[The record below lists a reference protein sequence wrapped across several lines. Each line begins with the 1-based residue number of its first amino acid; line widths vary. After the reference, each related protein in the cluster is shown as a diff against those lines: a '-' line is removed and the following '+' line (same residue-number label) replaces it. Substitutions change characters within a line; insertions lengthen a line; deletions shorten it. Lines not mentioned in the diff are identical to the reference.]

1 MGGVLFAF
9 EEASS
14 FWCANS
20 TCIAASPYRPICYHT
35 CMPCATAVC
44 CLNCSVLYMYYHID
58 IVMVSDLAC
67 WLRVPQDTAADLE
80 VFLLRG
86 NLDVHPE
93 LLAECAAPRLFP
105 ISASLL
111 IVYISRLFPDTYVL
125 CGAYYAGMFNGE
137 GIVNGINSP
146 NLITFGTYVL
156 AIQYC
161 VSTDP
166 PGRIRVRAGSLSA
179 RVSGDVSDMCT
190 ECMCACVPWV
200 CDSDSKTHLTRSGTL
215 SHLLL
220 RRTATASVRQPPLML
235 WSYLRTCGLQYVV
248 LIGSCQSL
256 ASLRSSVGCSEPCST
271 RSTKSSRYR
280 HISTAYISHTEIMSQ
295 KHVEL

>member
-1 MGGVLFAF
+1 MTWRVG
-9 EEASS
+9 
-14 FWCANS
+14 C
-20 TCIAASPYRPICYHT
+20 
-35 CMPCATAVC
+35 VC
-44 CLNCSVLYMYYHID
+44 RRTLPLTWKC
-58 IVMVSDLAC
+58 
-67 WLRVPQDTAADLE
+67 
-80 VFLLRG
+80 FF
-86 NLDVHPE
+86 
-93 LLAECAAPRLFP
+93 CAATSTFTLNFWLSARLLRLFP

-111 IVYISRLFPDTYVL
+111 ITHRSRLFPDTYVL

-280 HISTAYISHTEIMSQ
+280 HIQCYRSTLSGNAKLSG
-295 KHVEL
+295 